1 MNLARILPAALILL
15 TASQH
20 AQAELGRSAPPSQST
35 PALSTNYRLKLAAKS
50 GDKALGEITLLTCA
64 PAIDA
69 SGFLDKPADET
80 LPATT
85 LTLRGKIE
93 EQEGGALLMTYT
105 FGLST
110 PVVSQTVLPPLK
122 RAESDAKAADAKPE
136 PRGNVS
142 SFISYRDH
150 FSTGALRMK
159 PGSTY
164 ELVTMA
170 GVVYSLT
177 LSPEPQK

>member
-1 MNLARILPAALILL
+1 MNLAHLLPAVLL
-15 TASQH
+15 LAASLP
-20 AQAELGRSAPPSQST
+20 AQAELGRSAPPPQST

-50 GDKALGEITLLTCA
+50 GDKTLGEISLLTCA

-69 SGFLDKPADET
+69 SGFLEKLADET
-80 LPATT
+80 LPPTT
-85 LTLRGKIE
+85 LTLRGKIA
-93 EQEGGALLMTYT
+93 EQEGGTLLVTYT

-110 PVVSQTVLPPLK
+110 PVVSQTVLPPAK
-122 RAESDAKAADAKPE
+122 RPEADAKTADGKPE

-142 SFISYRDH
+142 SIISFRDH
-150 FSTGALRMK
+150 FTSGALRMK

-170 GVVYSLT
+170 GTVYSLT

>member
-1 MNLARILPAALILL
+1 MNFARILPAVLILL
-15 TASQH
+15 ATSQH

-50 GDKALGEITLLTCA
+50 GDKALGEISLLTCA

-85 LTLRGKIE
+85 LTLRGKIA
-93 EQEGGALLMTYT
+93 EQEGGTLLVSYT

-110 PVVSQTVLPPLK
+110 PLVSQTVLPPLK
-122 RAESDAKAADAKPE
+122 RAEPDAKAADAKPE

-142 SFISYRDH
+142 SSISYREH
-150 FSTGALRMK
+150 YANGALRMQ
-159 PGSTY
+159 PGKTY
-164 ELVTMA
+164 ELMSMA

-177 LSPEPQK
+177 LSPDPLR